1 MNGLE
6 VIMSSEI
13 SQAQKVKSGMIS
25 AKQKLKTLTSWKL
38 GVDWWFPEAG
48 VDGGEAQTGRSWPIG
63 TQLQLDNVQ
72 GPGCQV
78 LTPIIPAVQKAE
90 IRRIV
95 VRSQSGQTV
104 PKTLSETNSQNS
116 TKQG

>member
-48 VDGGEAQTGRSWPIG
+48 VDGERHRQGEA
-63 TQLQLDNVQ
+63 
-72 GPGCQV
+72 
-78 LTPIIPAVQKAE
+78 
-90 IRRIV
+90 
-95 VRSQSGQTV
+95 GQ
-104 PKTLSETNSQNS
+104 
-116 TKQG
+116 